1 MNIELFY
8 AEGCQQC
15 VRNREILKATAQQ
28 TIPGIVWREVNV
40 LEELDY
46 AVELGILTL
55 PAIVI
60 DQELV
65 FTKLPSAD
73 QLTQA
78 LNQRIDKAIPYGN

>member
-1 MNIELFY
+1 MIIELFY

-15 VRNREILKATAQQ
+15 LRNRETLKTTAQQ
-28 TIPGIVWREVNV
+28 ILPDMVWREVNV
-40 LEELDY
+40 LEEIDY

-65 FTKLPSAD
+65 FTKLPSAA

-78 LNQRIDKAIPYGN
+78 MTQRITTDNPNGN

>member
-1 MNIELFY
+1 MIIELFY

-15 VRNREILKATAQQ
+15 LRSCETLKATAQQ
-28 TIPGIVWREVNV
+28 IIPDIVWREVNV
-40 LEELDY
+40 LEEIDH

-65 FTKLPSAD
+65 FTKVPSAA

-78 LNQRIDKAIPYGN
+78 INQRKTKYNPNGN

>member
-1 MNIELFY
+1 MIIELFY

-15 VRNREILKATAQQ
+15 LLNRETLKATAQQ
-28 TIPGIVWREVNV
+28 TLPDVVWREINV
-40 LEELDY
+40 LEEIDY

-65 FTKLPSAD
+65 FTKLPSAA

-78 LNQRIDKAIPYGN
+78 IDKRITKEKSHGN

>member
-1 MNIELFY
+1 MIIELFY

-15 VRNREILKATAQQ
+15 LRNRETLKATAQQ
-28 TIPGIVWREVNV
+28 IIPDMVWREVNV
-40 LEELDY
+40 LEEIDY

-55 PAIVI
+55 PALVI

-65 FTKLPSAD
+65 FTKLPSAA

-78 LNQRIDKAIPYGN
+78 INERITIESSNGN

>member
-1 MNIELFY
+1 MIIELFY

-15 VRNREILKATAQQ
+15 LRNRETLKAQAQQ
-28 TIPGIVWREVNV
+28 INPDMVWREVNV
-40 LEELDY
+40 LEEMDY

-65 FTKLPSAD
+65 FTRLPSVS

-78 LNQRIDKAIPYGN
+78 MNQRITKGKANGN

>member
-1 MNIELFY
+1 MIIELFY

-15 VRNREILKATAQQ
+15 LRNLETLKAAAQQ
-28 TIPGIVWREVNV
+28 TVPEIVWREVNV

-60 DQELV
+60 DKVLV
-65 FTKLPSAD
+65 FTKLPSAH
-73 QLTQA
+73 QLTDA
-78 LNQRIDKAIPYGN
+78 LNQRKTIEITHGN